1 MPRETEGS
9 GWKAESSHCPVRW
22 AAWVKIVE
30 RCPSSAGCEIVIK
43 ERVIREREVRRPD
56 CPGMCPLEGLG

>member
-1 MPRETEGS
+1 MG
-9 GWKAESSHCPVRW
+9 GKLKAATAQLGG

>member
-1 MPRETEGS
+1 MG
-9 GWKAESSHCPVRW
+9 GKLKAPTAQLGGV
-22 AAWVKIVE
+22 AWVKIVE
-30 RCPSSAGCEIVIK
+30 SCPSSAGCEIVIK

>member
-1 MPRETEGS
+1 MGRKL
-9 GWKAESSHCPVRW
+9 KAATAQLGGVG
-22 AAWVKIVE
+22 WVKIVE

>member
-1 MPRETEGS
+1 MG
-9 GWKAESSHCPVRW
+9 GKLKAATAQLGG

-43 ERVIREREVRRPD
+43 ERVIRERER
-56 CPGMCPLEGLG
+56 